1 MRHLP
6 KSHFKSMPW
15 KNGGGETIEILND
28 PDGAGLDDFQW
39 RISMARVAQDG
50 AFSNFPQIDR
60 HLAVL
65 DGDRMDLI
73 IDGKPAC
80 RLTPESQAFSFAG
93 DVLVEAVLGQG
104 PITDLNVMVRR
115 GAWLATVERVD
126 LKAPQ
131 TWQGAGDLAVIYVSQ
146 GELQCVSK
154 GTEMRIPCGDAI
166 RIEHAD
172 GPVSLQP
179 HGHCRIWR
187 VELQAING
195 R

>member
-1 MRHLP
+1 MHHLP
-6 KSHFKSMPW
+6 KSQFKSMPW

-39 RISMARVAQDG
+39 RISMAHVAQDG
-50 AFSNFPQIDR
+50 PFSNFPQIDR

-73 IDGKPAC
+73 IDSKPAC
-80 RLTPESQAFSFAG
+80 RLTPESQAFSFPG
-93 DVLVEAVLGQG
+93 DVPVEAVLGQG

-115 GAWLATVERVD
+115 GAWGATLERDD
-126 LKAPQ
+126 LKTPQ
-131 TWQGAGDLAVIYVSQ
+131 AWQWTGDLAVIFVSQ

-154 GTEMRIPCGDAI
+154 NAEMRIPCGDAI
-166 RIEHAD
+166 RIERTD
-172 GPVSLQP
+172 GAVSLQP

-187 VELQAING
+187 VQLQALKD